1 MIFFENFWRFKSK
14 LLNKK
19 KLKITNKI
27 NFGNN
32 ITNSFFLG
40 KLKRSKFYFEYGSG
54 SSTLAANDFN
64 KKFISIE
71 LDKKYYFEVKKR
83 IKNDQVKFF
92 NIGPVGEFS
101 YPILKLKKK
110 IVSYINSIDT
120 YFNNKDYPDL
130 ILVDGRF
137 RIACCLNILRHV
149 QKKSLKV
156 LILLDDYEKRESY
169 KILNKFFKVRRIG
182 RMAILSALKKKVS
195 DKIYNEY
202 LYDPR

>member
-32 ITNSFFLG
+32 ITNSFFLD

-110 IVSYINSIDT
+110 IVSYINSIDI

>member
-1 MIFFENFWRFKSK
+1 MIFYQNYWRFKSK
-14 LLNKK
+14 LFLKK
-19 KLKITNKI
+19 KIKLTKKI

-32 ITNSFFLG
+32 TTNSFFLN
-40 KLKRSKFYFEYGSG
+40 KLKKSKFYFEYGSG
-54 SSTLAANDFN
+54 SSTLVASELN

-71 LDKKYYFEVKKR
+71 LDKKYYLELKKK

-101 YPILKLKKK
+101 YPIFKLKKK
-110 IVSYINSIDT
+110 IINYINSIDS
-120 YFNNKDYPDL
+120 YLSNEDYPDL
-130 ILVDGRF
+130 ILIDGRF
-137 RIACCLNILRHV
+137 RIACCLNILKHI

-169 KILNKFFKVRRIG
+169 KILNKFFKIKSIG
-182 RMAILSALKKKVS
+182 RMAILKPLKKRVS
-195 DKIYNEY
+195 DKTFNEY

>member
-71 LDKKYYFEVKKR
+71 LDKKYYFEIKKR

-110 IVSYINSIDT
+110 IVSYINSINT
-120 YFNNKDYPDL
+120 YLNNKDYPDL

-169 KILNKFFKVRRIG
+169 KILNKFFKIRRIG

>member
-71 LDKKYYFEVKKR
+71 LDKKYYFEIKKR

-110 IVSYINSIDT
+110 
-120 YFNNKDYPDL
+120 
-130 ILVDGRF
+130 
-137 RIACCLNILRHV
+137 
-149 QKKSLKV
+149 
-156 LILLDDYEKRESY
+156 
-169 KILNKFFKVRRIG
+169 
-182 RMAILSALKKKVS
+182 
-195 DKIYNEY
+195 
-202 LYDPR
+202 

>member
-1 MIFFENFWRFKSK
+1 MIFFENLWRFKSK

-71 LDKKYYFEVKKR
+71 LDKKYYFELKKR

>member
-1 MIFFENFWRFKSK
+1 MIFYENYWRFKSK
-14 LLNKK
+14 LFIKK
-19 KLKITNKI
+19 EIKLTKKI

-32 ITNSFFLG
+32 TTNSFFLD
-40 KLKRSKFYFEYGSG
+40 KLKKSKFYFEYGSG
-54 SSTLAANDFN
+54 SSTLVANDLN

-71 LDKKYYFEVKKR
+71 LDKKYYLELKKK

-101 YPILKLKKK
+101 YPIFKLKKK
-110 IVSYINSIDT
+110 IVNYINSIDT
-120 YFNNKDYPDL
+120 YLSNEDYPDL
-130 ILVDGRF
+130 ILIDGRF
-137 RIACCLNILRHV
+137 RIACCLNILKHI

-169 KILNKFFKVRRIG
+169 KILNKFFKIKSIG
-182 RMAILSALKKKVS
+182 RMAVLKALKKRVS
-195 DKIYNEY
+195 DKTFNEY

>member
-32 ITNSFFLG
+32 ITNSFFLD

-110 IVSYINSIDT
+110 IVSYINSIDI

-169 KILNKFFKVRRIG
+169 KILNNFFKVRRIG

>member
-71 LDKKYYFEVKKR
+71 LDKKYYFEIKKR
-83 IKNDQVKFF
+83 IKNDQVKLF

-120 YFNNKDYPDL
+120 YLNNKDYPDL

-169 KILNKFFKVRRIG
+169 KILNRFFKIRRIG

>member
-110 IVSYINSIDT
+110 IVSYINSIDI

-169 KILNKFFKVRRIG
+169 KILNNFFKVRRIG

>member
-32 ITNSFFLG
+32 ITNSFFLD

-110 IVSYINSIDT
+110 IVSYINSIDI

-169 KILNKFFKVRRIG
+169 KILNKFFKIRKIE